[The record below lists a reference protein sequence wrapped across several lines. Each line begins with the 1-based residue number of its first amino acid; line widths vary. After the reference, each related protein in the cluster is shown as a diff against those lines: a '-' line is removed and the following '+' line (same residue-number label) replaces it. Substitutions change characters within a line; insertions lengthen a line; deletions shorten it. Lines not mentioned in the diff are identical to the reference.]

1 MVASGWSVLGSWS
14 NMSNNT
20 NITGAVTDKLVEAF
34 EFFNAEL
41 DTQLDNPV
49 FTLIPN
55 RGRQS
60 YYGWYWQGRWKDGKK
75 TLPEI
80 NITADTLK
88 RTVEEICET
97 LIHEMVHYANN
108 VAGVVDCNANQY
120 HNKHFKTKA
129 ESFGLKV
136 EKVKNKG
143 YARTALDEKA
153 ANMVKKYKSKYCKGD
168 KNPFHVYRVTEDRV
182 SIVKK
187 NHKRFIAI
195 DGALA
200 SSAESRCEGTL
211 RELVEQL
218 LESYIS
224 ESDVHE
230 SMSSGARHAVEELA

>member
-1 MVASGWSVLGSWS
+1 M
-14 NMSNNT
+14 NNAT

-34 EFFNAEL
+34 EFFNKEL
-41 DTQLDNPV
+41 DTNLDTPV

-60 YYGWYWQGRWKDGKK
+60 YYGWYWQGRWKDGRK

-88 RTVEEICET
+88 RSVEDICET
-97 LIHEMVHYANN
+97 IIHEMVHYKNN
-108 VAGVVDCNANQY
+108 VEDVVDCNANQY
-120 HNKHFKTKA
+120 HNKAFKTRA
-129 ESFGLKV
+129 EAFGLKV
-136 EKVKNKG
+136 ERVKNKG
-143 YARTALDEKA
+143 YAKTALDEKA
-153 ANMVKKYKSKYCKGD
+153 HNLVKKYKNVHCKGD

-187 NHKRFIAI
+187 NGKRFIAI

-200 SSAESRCEGTL
+200 TVAEGRYEAGTL
-211 RELVEQL
+211 RQLVEHL
-218 LESYIS
+218 LQSYIS

-230 SMSSGARHAVEELA
+230 SMATGSVHAEVA

>member
-1 MVASGWSVLGSWS
+1 
-14 NMSNNT
+14 MSNT

-60 YYGWYWQGRWKDGKK
+60 YYGWYWQGRWKDGRK

-88 RTVEEICET
+88 RSVEEICET
-97 LIHEMVHYANN
+97 IIHEMVHYANN
-108 VAGVVDCNANQY
+108 VANVVDCNGNQY
-120 HNKHFKTKA
+120 HNKHFKSKA

-136 EKVKNKG
+136 DKVKNKG

-153 ANMVKKYKSKYCKGD
+153 ANMVKKYKSKYCKDD
-168 KNPFHVYRVTEDRV
+168 KNPFHVYRIGAEKV
-182 SIVKK
+182 IVKK
-187 NHKRFIAI
+187 SDKRFIAI
-195 DGALA
+195 DRALA
-200 SSAESRCEGTL
+200 AAAETQHEGGTL
-211 RELVEQL
+211 RELVEHL
-218 LESYIS
+218 LESYVS
-224 ESDVHE
+224 E
-230 SMSSGARHAVEELA
+230 GAVMHTNRREELEQLA

>member
-1 MVASGWSVLGSWS
+1 M
-14 NMSNNT
+14 NN

-34 EFFNAEL
+34 EFFNKEL

-88 RTVEEICET
+88 RSVEEICET
-97 LIHEMVHYANN
+97 IIHEMVHYKNN
-108 VAGVVDCNANQY
+108 VSDVVDCNANQY
-120 HNKHFKTKA
+120 HNKHFKKRA
-129 ESFGLKV
+129 EEFGLKV

-153 ANMVKKYKSKYCKGD
+153 SNLVKKYKSKYCKDD
-168 KNPFHVYRVTEDRV
+168 KNPFHAYRIGAERV
-182 SIVKK
+182 VVKK
-187 NHKRFIAI
+187 SDKRFIAI
-195 DGALA
+195 DRALA
-200 SSAESRCEGTL
+200 AAAEAQHEGGTL
-211 RELVEQL
+211 RELVEHL
-218 LESYIS
+218 LESYVS
-224 ESDVHE
+224 EKNVYE
-230 SMSSGARHAVEELA
+230 SMASGSRHAVEELA

>member
-1 MVASGWSVLGSWS
+1 
-14 NMSNNT
+14 MSNN
-20 NITGAVTDKLVEAF
+20 ITGQVTDKLVEAF

-60 YYGWYWQGRWKDGKK
+60 YYGWYWQGRWKDGRK

-88 RTVEEICET
+88 RSVEDICET
-97 LIHEMVHYANN
+97 IIHEMVHYANN
-108 VAGVVDCNANQY
+108 VANVVDCNVNQY
-120 HNKHFKTKA
+120 HNKHFKCKA

-136 EKVKNKG
+136 DKVKNKG

-153 ANMVKKYKSKYCKGD
+153 ANMVKKYKSKYCKDD
-168 KNPFHVYRVTEDRV
+168 KNPFHVYRVTEDRI

-195 DGALA
+195 DGTLA
-200 SSAESRCEGTL
+200 SEAEHQYEAGTL
-211 RELVEQL
+211 RELVEHL
-218 LESYIS
+218 LQSYVS
-224 ESDVHE
+224 E
-230 SMSSGARHAVEELA
+230 GAVMNSTAIAERVKELEEMA

>member
-1 MVASGWSVLGSWS
+1 
-14 NMSNNT
+14 MSNNI

-41 DTQLDNPV
+41 DAQLDNPV

-88 RTVEEICET
+88 RSIEDICET

-108 VAGVVDCNANQY
+108 VAEIVDCNGNQY

-129 ESFGLKV
+129 EAFGLRV
-136 EKVKNKG
+136 EKVPNKG
-143 YARTALDEKA
+143 YARTYLDERA
-153 ANMVKKYKSKYCKGD
+153 ANMVKKYKSKHCKDD
-168 KNPFHVYRVTEDRV
+168 KNPFHAYRIGAESKT
-182 SIVKK
+182 IVKK
-187 NHKRFIAI
+187 SDKRFIAI
-195 DGALA
+195 DRALA
-200 SSAESRCEGTL
+200 ARAEDMATDGCTL
-211 RELVEQL
+211 RELVEHL
-218 LESYIS
+218 LESYVS
-224 ESDVHE
+224 E
-230 SMSSGARHAVEELA
+230 GAVMDHTSERVQELEQLA

>member
-1 MVASGWSVLGSWS
+1 M
-14 NMSNNT
+14 NN

-88 RTVEEICET
+88 RSVEEICET
-97 LIHEMVHYANN
+97 IIHEMVHYKNN
-108 VAGVVDCNANQY
+108 VLDIVDCNANQY
-120 HNKHFKTKA
+120 HNKHFKKRA
-129 ESFGLKV
+129 EEFGLKV
-136 EKVKNKG
+136 DKVKNKG

-153 ANMVKKYKSKYCKGD
+153 AVMVKKYKSKYCKDD
-168 KNPFHVYRVTEDRV
+168 KNPFHAYRIGAERV
-182 SIVKK
+182 VVKK
-187 NHKRFIAI
+187 SDKRFIAI
-195 DGALA
+195 DRALA
-200 SSAESRCEGTL
+200 AAAESQHEGGTL
-211 RELVEQL
+211 RELVEHL
-218 LESYIS
+218 LESYVS
-224 ESDVHE
+224 E
-230 SMSSGARHAVEELA
+230 GAVMHTNRREELEQLA

>member
-1 MVASGWSVLGSWS
+1 M
-14 NMSNNT
+14 NN

-88 RTVEEICET
+88 RSVEEICET
-97 LIHEMVHYANN
+97 IIHEMVHYKNN
-108 VAGVVDCNANQY
+108 VLDIVDCNANQY
-120 HNKHFKTKA
+120 HNKHFKKRA
-129 ESFGLKV
+129 EEFGLKV
-136 EKVKNKG
+136 DKVKNKG

-153 ANMVKKYKSKYCKGD
+153 ANMVKKYKSKYCKDD
-168 KNPFHVYRVTEDRV
+168 KNPFHAYRIGAERV
-182 SIVKK
+182 VVKK
-187 NHKRFIAI
+187 SDKRFIAI
-195 DGALA
+195 DRALA
-200 SSAESRCEGTL
+200 AAAESQHEGGTL
-211 RELVEQL
+211 RELVEHL
-218 LESYIS
+218 LESYVS
-224 ESDVHE
+224 E
-230 SMSSGARHAVEELA
+230 GAVMHTNRREELEQLA

>member
-1 MVASGWSVLGSWS
+1 M
-14 NMSNNT
+14 NN
-20 NITGAVTDKLVEAF
+20 NITGEVTDKLVEAF

-88 RTVEEICET
+88 RSVEEICET
-97 LIHEMVHYANN
+97 IIHEMVHYANN
-108 VAGVVDCNANQY
+108 VAGVVDCNNNQY

-153 ANMVKKYKSKYCKGD
+153 ANLVKKYKSKYCKND
-168 KNPFHVYRVTEDRV
+168 KNPFHAYRIGAERV
-182 SIVKK
+182 ITKK
-187 NHKRFIAI
+187 SDKRFIAI
-195 DGALA
+195 DRALA
-200 SSAESRCEGTL
+200 AAAEAQHEGGTL
-211 RELVEQL
+211 RELVEHL
-218 LESYIS
+218 LESYVS
-224 ESDVHE
+224 EKNVYE
-230 SMSSGARHAVEELA
+230 SMASGARHAVEELA

>member
-1 MVASGWSVLGSWS
+1 
-14 NMSNNT
+14 MSNNT

-88 RTVEEICET
+88 RSVEEICET

-108 VAGVVDCNANQY
+108 VVNVVDCNANQY
-120 HNKHFKTKA
+120 HNKHFKKKA
-129 ESFGLKV
+129 EEFGLKV

-153 ANMVKKYKSKYCKGD
+153 AVMVKKYKSKYCKGD
-168 KNPFHVYRVTEDRV
+168 KNPFHAYRIGAERV
-182 SIVKK
+182 IVKTSD
-187 NHKRFIAI
+187 KRFIAI
-195 DGALA
+195 DRALA
-200 SSAESRCEGTL
+200 AAAEGQYEGGTL
-211 RELVEQL
+211 RQLVEHL
-218 LESYIS
+218 LESYVS
-224 ESDVHE
+224 E
-230 SMSSGARHAVEELA
+230 GAVLDTTGREELEQLA

>member
-1 MVASGWSVLGSWS
+1 
-14 NMSNNT
+14 MSNA

-88 RTVEEICET
+88 RSVEEICET

-108 VAGVVDCNANQY
+108 VAEIVDCNGNQY
-120 HNKHFKTKA
+120 HNKHFKKRA
-129 ESFGLKV
+129 EAFGLKV

-153 ANMVKKYKSKYCKGD
+153 ANMVKKYKSKYCKDD
-168 KNPFHVYRVTEDRV
+168 KNPFHAYRIGAERV
-182 SIVKK
+182 VVKK
-187 NHKRFIAI
+187 SDKRFIAI
-195 DGALA
+195 DRALA
-200 SSAESRCEGTL
+200 AAAEMQHEGGTL
-211 RELVEQL
+211 RELVEHL
-218 LESYIS
+218 LESYVS
-224 ESDVHE
+224 EKNVYE
-230 SMSSGARHAVEELA
+230 SMASGARHAVEELA

>member
-1 MVASGWSVLGSWS
+1 M
-14 NMSNNT
+14 NN

-41 DTQLDNPV
+41 DAQLDNPV

-88 RTVEEICET
+88 RSVEEICET
-97 LIHEMVHYANN
+97 IIHEMVHYANN
-108 VAGVVDCNANQY
+108 VANVVDCNNNQY

-153 ANMVKKYKSKYCKGD
+153 ANMVKKYKSKYCKDD
-168 KNPFHVYRVTEDRV
+168 KNPFHAYRIGAERT
-182 SIVKK
+182 IVKK
-187 NHKRFIAI
+187 SDKRFIAI
-195 DGALA
+195 DRALA
-200 SSAESRCEGTL
+200 AAAEAQHEGGTL
-211 RELVEQL
+211 RELVEHL
-218 LESYIS
+218 LESYVS
-224 ESDVHE
+224 EKNVYE
-230 SMSSGARHAVEELA
+230 SMASGSRHGVEELA